1 VYERILVALDGT
13 KLAEQALVPA
23 VSIARRTRAHLYLA
37 SARRVLPVTLS
48 GKPLSPEDDVQVKYL
63 EQMAERV
70 REAGVSPVSA
80 DVFTAGDVAGGIEAH
95 RKKVQAS
102 LTVMSTHG
110 RGPVRRAWMGSVAD
124 RFVRTSVAPVLLVRP
139 EEQEPAVLDL
149 SRDTL
154 VDHVLVTLDGSEESE
169 AALRPALELSRLFG
183 ASCTLVRIVQSLAD
197 LESSWVLNP
206 FEPVG
211 EQLGDARRAAEEE
224 MDAVCAR
231 FRAEGFAVD
240 CTARVAEHVAEG
252 ILDLAR
258 EKRADLMAIATHGRG
273 VVGRLALGSVAD
285 KVVRAAE
292 CPVLLVR
299 PAGGA

>member
-1 VYERILVALDGT
+1 MYERILVTLDGT

-37 SARRVLPVTLS
+37 SVRRVLPVTLS
-48 GKPLSPEDDVQVKYL
+48 GKPIPPEDDAQAEYL
-63 EQMAERV
+63 GQMAKRI
-70 REAGVSPVSA
+70 RDAGVSPVSA

-124 RFVRTSVAPVLLVRP
+124 RFARTSAAPVLLVRP
-139 EEQEPAVLDL
+139 DEQEPAVLDL

-154 VDHVLVTLDGSEESE
+154 VDHVLVTLDGSEESK
-169 AALRPALELSRLFG
+169 AALRPALELARLFG
-183 ASCTLVRIVQSLAD
+183 ASCTLARIVQSLAD

-206 FEPVG
+206 FEPMG
-211 EQLGDARRAAEEE
+211 EQLGEARRAAEEE
-224 MDAVCAR
+224 LEAVCAR

-240 CTARVAEHVAEG
+240 YTARVGEHVAEG
-252 ILDLAR
+252 ILDLAA
-258 EKRADLMAIATHGRG
+258 EKRTDLIAIATHGRG
-273 VVGRLALGSVAD
+273 GVTRLALGSVAD

-299 PAGGA
+299 PDRRV